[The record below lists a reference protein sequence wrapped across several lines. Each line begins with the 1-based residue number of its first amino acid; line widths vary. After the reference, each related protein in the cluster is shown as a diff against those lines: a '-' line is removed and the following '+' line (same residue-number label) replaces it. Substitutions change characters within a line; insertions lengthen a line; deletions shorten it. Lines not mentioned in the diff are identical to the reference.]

1 MRFAFI
7 PWVVLSTAA
16 LASGEVTVPCTCGKS
31 QESFEAIE
39 TVTRDIS
46 LAAHAQAESL
56 ESLTGSIRL
65 QRDARVTGDVET
77 ENGALV
83 LEPGSEVAG
92 DLSND
97 TGLIRIEAARVG
109 GRVSTT
115 YGDIYV
121 GADSR
126 VDGGILVH
134 KRNVI
139 GLSLGDLKLG
149 VPMGSST
156 PPRVV
161 IGPRAKVAGVL
172 RFKRKVELLVSESAT
187 IGPVEGATPVMFATD
202 EPPPAAVIKD

>member
-1 MRFAFI
+1 MRFTFI

-16 LASGEVTVPCTCGKS
+16 LASGEVTVPCTCDQS
-31 QESFEAIE
+31 QESFEDIE

-46 LAAHAQAESL
+46 LGAHAQAESL
-56 ESLTGSIRL
+56 ESMTGSITLR
-65 QRDARVTGDVET
+65 RDSRVTGDVET
-77 ENGALV
+77 GNGALV

-134 KRNVI
+134 KRDVI
-139 GLSLGDLKLG
+139 GLSFGDLKLG
-149 VPMGSST
+149 VPMGSRT

-187 IGPVEGATPVMFATD
+187 IGAVEGSAPVIFATE
-202 EPPPAAVIKD
+202 EPPPAVITK

>member
-16 LASGEVTVPCTCGKS
+16 VASGEVKVPCSCE
-31 QESFEAIE
+31 ESHEPAEAIE

-46 LAAHAQAESL
+46 LAANAQAESL
-56 ESLTGSIRL
+56 ESMTGSITLR
-65 QRDARVTGDVET
+65 RDSRVTGDVET
-77 ENGALV
+77 GNGALV

-97 TGLIRIEAARVG
+97 TGLIRIDAARVV

-115 YGDIYV
+115 NGDIYV
-121 GADSR
+121 GADSH
-126 VDGGILVH
+126 VDGGILVQ

-139 GLSLGDLKLG
+139 GLSFFDLKLG
-149 VPMGSST
+149 VPVGRST

-161 IGPRAKVAGVL
+161 IGPRATVAGVL

-187 IGPVEGATPVMFATD
+187 IGPVDGATPVMFATD
-202 EPPPAAVIKD
+202 EPSSPAIKD